1 MEKQPSWTT
10 LWVDSIDRR
19 DWIERVKQIFDL
31 PGVEDLQ
38 VNENNGEVRI
48 GYDPSQ
54 VTMFQLSAHLRASG
68 L

>member
-1 MEKQPSWTT
+1 MEKQLSWTT

-19 DWIERVKQIFDL
+19 DWIERVKQIFDM
-31 PGVEDLQ
+31 PGVEELQ
-38 VNENNGEVRI
+38 LNKDNGEVRI
-48 GYDPSQ
+48 SYDPSH

>member
-1 MEKQPSWTT
+1 MEQQLSWTT

-19 DWIERVKQIFDL
+19 DWIERVKQVFDL
-31 PGVEDLQ
+31 PGVQELQ
-38 VNENNGEVRI
+38 PNADNGEVRI

>member
-1 MEKQPSWTT
+1 MEKQLSWTT

-31 PGVEDLQ
+31 PGVKELQ
-38 VNENNGEVRI
+38 VNEDNGEVRVN
-48 GYDPSQ
+48 YDPSH
-54 VTMFQLSAHLRASG
+54 VTMFQLSAHLRAAG